1 MNRTIIIGVILATLA
16 FTPCAVAAPASDAD
30 PEGVVVS
37 ELVVQAKTVG
47 PAWWRVSHG
56 ASTVWVMGAP
66 SGLPKGV
73 KWDNALLSARL
84 TGARRLIIPT
94 TYGVGLGD
102 VFGAIALRGKLKTR
116 APIEA
121 SLPADLRARFLA
133 DSALLGRT
141 PERYDRWKPAV
152 AGLIMLGDFRKR
164 AGVEENQ
171 PLAAVR
177 SLASRKGVRTT
188 PAAAYRA
195 LPFLRTLAGDLTDAV
210 NLACLAD
217 SLHEIEAGSERVQG
231 AAQAW
236 ARGDVRGA
244 LTAERGFEQCLASFP
259 EFTAQ
264 VRQTMADEAGAIGR
278 DLQTPGVSVA
288 VIPLRSLV
296 ARDGVLSQLAARGYE
311 VHTPA
316 TE

>member
-1 MNRTIIIGVILATLA
+1 MTRPIAVVVALAALVSSV
-16 FTPCAVAAPASDAD
+16 AVAAPPPDAD
-30 PEGVVVS
+30 PEAVVVS

-47 PAWWRVSHG
+47 PAWWRVTNG
-56 ASTVWVMGAP
+56 ASTVWVIGAP

-73 KWDNALLSARL
+73 KWNNALLSARL
-84 TGARRLIIPT
+84 TGARRMIVPPA
-94 TYGVGLGD
+94 YGVGLGD
-102 VFGAIALRGKLKTR
+102 IFGAIALRGKLKTK

-121 SLPADLRARFLA
+121 SLPADLRARYLA
-133 DSALLGRT
+133 DSALLRQEPG
-141 PERYDRWKPAV
+141 RYDHWKPAV

-164 AGVEENQ
+164 AAVDENQ
-171 PLAAVR
+171 PLAAAR
-177 SLASRKGVRTT
+177 SLAGRKGVRVT
-188 PAAAYRA
+188 PAAAYKA
-195 LPFLRTLAGDLTDAV
+195 MPFLKTLAGDLTDAV

-217 SLHEIEAGSERVQG
+217 SLQEIEAGSGRVQT

-244 LTAERGFEQCLASFP
+244 LTAERGFERCLASFP

-264 VRQTMADEAGAIGR
+264 VRQTMADEAAAIDR

-296 ARDGVLSQLAARGYE
+296 ARDGVLSLLAARGYQ
-311 VHTPA
+311 VRTPA
-316 TE
+316 SD

>member
-1 MNRTIIIGVILATLA
+1 MIKPIVGIVALATIISTSV
-16 FTPCAVAAPASDAD
+16 FAAPLPEAD

-47 PAWWRVSHG
+47 PAWWRVSSG

-66 SGLPKGV
+66 SGVPRGV
-73 KWDNALLSARL
+73 KWNNALLAARL
-84 TGARRLIIPT
+84 TGARRLIVPPA
-94 TYGVGLGD
+94 YGVGLGD

-121 SLPADLRARFLA
+121 SLPADLRARYLA
-133 DSALLGRT
+133 DSATLHQA

-152 AGLIMLGDFRKR
+152 AGLIMLGDFRKH
-164 AGVEENQ
+164 AGIDENQ
-171 PLAAVR
+171 PLAAAHG
-177 SLASRKGVRTT
+177 LAGRKGVRVT
-188 PAAAYRA
+188 PAAAYKA
-195 LPFLRTLAGDLTDAV
+195 MPFLKTLAGDLTDAV
-210 NLACLAD
+210 NLACLSD
-217 SLHEIEAGSERVQG
+217 SLQEIEAGSARVQ
-231 AAQAW
+231 AASQAW

-244 LTAERGFEQCLASFP
+244 LTAERGFERCLASFP
-259 EFTAQ
+259 EFNAQ
-264 VRQTMADEAGAIGR
+264 VRQTMADEAAAISR

-316 TE
+316 SE